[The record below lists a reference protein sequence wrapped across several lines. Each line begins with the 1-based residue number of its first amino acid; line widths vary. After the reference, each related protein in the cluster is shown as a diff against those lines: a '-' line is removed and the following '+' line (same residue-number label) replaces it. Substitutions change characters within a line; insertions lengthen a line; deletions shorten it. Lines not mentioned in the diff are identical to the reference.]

1 MQAVKAK
8 TSAGFNAV
16 GSSTPPMKTA
26 KPSLKDGFSFQPG
39 IRGTKMNTH
48 IIGNYTPLVYN
59 GHQITVKAEMM
70 SLTDMWK
77 SAGCDEAKRPAN
89 WSRKEGAPFIEAAS
103 MSLNMPVGHIIKG
116 TRGRTGETTAHWQVG
131 LAYAKYLSPEFH
143 MWCNQVVRERMEGH
157 VVSSALPA
165 DVLDQIERNFGISR
179 MLAHKVTGI
188 EGTVRDLA
196 NIVASIIPIIQ
207 PQQPVIIVHG
217 KTAGEIWNSQ
227 NLPKLKN
234 APTWLGNRLSEM
246 GCQIDTCRKG
256 YLGARSARLFDP
268 DKAEACL
275 RNGLLHKAKVH
286 ATERMGQGKLR
297 LVGGAV

>member
-1 MQAVKAK
+1 
-8 TSAGFNAV
+8 
-16 GSSTPPMKTA
+16 
-26 KPSLKDGFSFQPG
+26 
-39 IRGTKMNTH
+39 MNTH
-48 IIGNYTPLVYN
+48 IIQNSSPLVYN
-59 GHQITVKAEMM
+59 GHIVTVKAEAL

-77 SAGCDEAKRPAN
+77 AEGSPENREPYN
-89 WSRKEGAPFIEAAS
+89 WARKEGAAFIEAVALAHNLPHS
-103 MSLNMPVGHIIKG
+103 QVIVTKKG
-116 TRGRTGETTAHWQVG
+116 KGGGTVAHWQIA

-157 VVSSALPA
+157 AAPTSLPS
-165 DVLDQIERNFGISR
+165 DVLDQIERSFGISR

-196 NIVASIIPIIQ
+196 TIVASIVPLIQ

-217 KTAGEIWNSQ
+217 KTAGEIWNSH

-234 APTWLGNRLSEM
+234 APTWLGNRLAEM

-256 YLGARSARLFDP
+256 YLGGRSARLFDP

-286 ATERMGQGKLR
+286 ASERMGQGKLR
-297 LVGGAV
+297 LIGGNA

>member
-1 MQAVKAK
+1 
-8 TSAGFNAV
+8 
-16 GSSTPPMKTA
+16 
-26 KPSLKDGFSFQPG
+26 
-39 IRGTKMNTH
+39 MNTH
-48 IIGNYTPLVYN
+48 IIQNSAPLVYN
-59 GHQITVKAEMM
+59 GQEITVKAEML

-77 SAGCDEAKRPAN
+77 ASGSDE
-89 WSRKEGAPFIEAAS
+89 SRKPSEWLRQDATKAFIECVVGT
-103 MSLNMPVGHIIKG
+103 LEVGHAHIQTK
-116 TRGRTGETTAHWQVG
+116 RGGRGVGGVTLAHWQIG

-157 VVSSALPA
+157 TAPTSLPS
-165 DVLDQIERNFGISR
+165 DVLDQIERSFGISR

-196 NIVASIIPIIQ
+196 TIVASIIPLIQ

-217 KTAGEIWNSQ
+217 KTAGEIWNSN

-256 YLGARSARLFDP
+256 YLGGRSARLFDP

-286 ATERMGQGKLR
+286 ASERMGQGKLR
-297 LVGGAV
+297 LIGGAV

>member
-1 MQAVKAK
+1 
-8 TSAGFNAV
+8 
-16 GSSTPPMKTA
+16 
-26 KPSLKDGFSFQPG
+26 
-39 IRGTKMNTH
+39 MNTH
-48 IIGNYTPLVYN
+48 IIQNSSPLVYN
-59 GHQITVKAEMM
+59 GHEVTVKAEKM

-77 SAGCDEAKRPAN
+77 ASKSPAN
-89 WSRKEGAPFIEAAS
+89 QDPAQWMRSTAAEAFIEAVS
-103 MSLNMPVGHIIKG
+103 VNMGISHNELVKTVRGGKTPG
-116 TRGRTGETTAHWQVG
+116 TWAHWQVAF
-131 LAYAKYLSPEFH
+131 AYAKYLSPEFH

-157 VVSSALPA
+157 SVSTGIPS
-165 DVLDQIERNFGISR
+165 DVLEQIERSFGISR

-196 NIVASIIPIIQ
+196 NLVASFIPLIQ

-234 APTWLGNRLSEM
+234 APTWLGNRLAEM

-256 YLGARSARLFDP
+256 YLGGRSARLFDP
-268 DKAEACL
+268 DKADACL

-286 ATERMGQGKLR
+286 ASERMGQGKLR
-297 LVGGAV
+297 LVGGNV

>member
-1 MQAVKAK
+1 
-8 TSAGFNAV
+8 
-16 GSSTPPMKTA
+16 
-26 KPSLKDGFSFQPG
+26 
-39 IRGTKMNTH
+39 MNTH
-48 IIGNYTPLVYN
+48 IIQNSTPLVYN
-59 GHQITVKAEMM
+59 GHDITVKSEML
-70 SLTDMWK
+70 SLTDMWR
-77 SAGCDEAKRPAN
+77 SAGEDPSKRPYE
-89 WSRKEGAPFIEAAS
+89 WSRKEGSPFIEAVS
-103 MSLNMPVGHIIKG
+103 LSLNTPVERIYKAGRGKG
-116 TRGRTGETTAHWQVG
+116 GATHAHWQIA

-165 DVLDQIERNFGISR
+165 DVLDQIERSFGISR

-196 NIVASIIPIIQ
+196 TIVASIIPLIQ

-217 KTAGEIWNSQ
+217 KTAGEIWNSN

-256 YLGARSARLFDP
+256 YLGGRSARLFDP

-286 ATERMGQGKLR
+286 ASDRMGQGKLR
-297 LVGGAV
+297 LIGGTV